1 MAFTPYP
8 YSGGYQ
14 PYYSQPVPDQLS
26 QLRQQQY
33 QQFAP
38 QAPATPAPQQ
48 PQPASNGVLW
58 VQGEEGAKA
67 YMVAPGNSVMLM
79 DSEGS
84 SFYLKS
90 TDQSGMPLPL
100 RIFDYTER
108 TAAPKAPP
116 VAQQA
121 SGVEYVTQEQ
131 FNALVDRL
139 TALENKPCKCADKRK
154 PKEETENG

>member
-1 MAFTPYP
+1 MTFTPYP

-14 PYYSQPVPDQLS
+14 TYYPQPVPDQLA
-26 QLRQQQY
+26 QLRQNQY

-38 QAPATPAPQQ
+38 QPPAAQV
-48 PQPASNGVLW
+48 PQPATNGVLW

-108 TAAPKAPP
+108 TAAPRTAPAAP
-116 VAQQA
+116 QT
-121 SGVEYVTQEQ
+121 SGVEYVTQEE

-154 PKEETENG
+154 AKEEPENA